1 MRLSFDPTLGN
12 RVQAVFLVAVMSAVV
27 LFVAACVPESEF
39 DDRHLQPIPGPT
51 LRLMGSK
58 GMSPSSPI
66 FMRIFKKENELEI
79 WKLNQDGDYGLLKTY
94 PMCRWSGQLGPK
106 KKQGDRQS
114 PEGVYWVHEG
124 LMNPRSSYHLSFN
137 LGYPNKL
144 EAALGRTGDFLMVH
158 GACSSMGCYAMT
170 DTAMQEI
177 YAIAREAFAG
187 GQQAFQVQAL
197 PFRMTPE
204 NMVLHRDDAHMP
216 FWQDLKIAYDIFEAT
231 RRVPT
236 VDYCDYRYQFDVMPL
251 DPSAELRADAI
262 CPALTRDTA
271 PQLLAYQ
278 IRDAEAYQRLLG
290 DGLPALA
297 VSYQDG
303 SMHPSFQAMMRQI
316 GPVQMSKKTSLSE
329 VPISRPEAA
338 YVDPYEGVDVR

>member
-1 MRLSFDPTLGN
+1 MQRSADTKCLTLL
-12 RVQAVFLVAVMSAVV
+12 RALAVAGLLAFS
-27 LFVAACVPESEF
+27 ACVPDAEF
-39 DDRHLQPIPGPT
+39 DDRHLKPIPAPT

-66 FMRIFKKENELEI
+66 FMRIFKRENELEI
-79 WKLNQDGDYGLLKTY
+79 WKQGSDRKYALLKTY

-137 LGYPNKL
+137 LGYPNQL
-144 EAALGRTGDFLMVH
+144 EQALGRTGDFLMVH

-187 GQQAFQVQAL
+187 GQKAFQVQAL

-204 NMVLHRDDAHMP
+204 NMVLHRENAHMP
-216 FWQDLKIAYDIFEAT
+216 FWRDLKEAYDIFEAT
-231 RRVPT
+231 GKEPT
-236 VDYCDYRYQFDVMPL
+236 VAYCDYRYQFDVTPV
-251 DPSAELRADAI
+251 DPNAELRADAA
-262 CPALTRDTA
+262 CPALIRNTDPER
-271 PQLLAYQ
+271 LAYQ
-278 IRDAEAYQRLLG
+278 MRDAEAYQLLMAE
-290 DGLPALA
+290 GLPALT

-303 SMHPSFQAMMRQI
+303 SMHPSFRAMMRQL
-316 GPVQMSKKTSLSE
+316 GPIKMSKKTSLSE
-329 VPISRPEAA
+329 VPISQPEAA
-338 YVDPYEGVDVR
+338 YVDPYEAVSLGVGVK